1 MMWYSQTGAES
12 DVVLS
17 TRIRLAR
24 NIREYPFPV
33 RLDRE
38 TKKQICETV
47 RDILDGEGVKLSY
60 IPVSTLTAAQAV
72 SLAERNLVS
81 ADFISKDDGA
91 LLLNGDESMS
101 VMLCEEDHIRLQ
113 VIKPGLDLEGAYAEA
128 DETDNILEKHLNYAF
143 DERLGYLTQCPT
155 NLGTGMRASVM
166 LHLPALA
173 AAGNMTRLAATV
185 AKLGITLR
193 SANADGAGDIYQ
205 LSNQVTLGIS
215 ETAATENLKSIVLQI
230 ASQER
235 QARKSLV
242 KDEKTID
249 RIYRS
254 FGILKSAYLMTSA
267 EYTKLYSAVR
277 LGICEGLIDADINK
291 LNELYMTTQPATVNA
306 ANGGELNAAQRDAVR
321 AKTVR
326 DALG

>member
-81 ADFISKDDGA
+81 ADFISKSDGA